1 MRLRPL
7 TCWDCG
13 FEPRRM
19 RRCLS
24 LVNILCCPV
33 EVSATGRSLV
43 QRSPTNCVYVSL
55 CAVSCNSN
63 PLHLQGVC
71 TRGQTKKENVIEMI
85 IEGLCLSV
93 DYPFMVPVLGRISD
107 GNYYQLQDKFRT
119 FLRLLVAP
127 CILLTFNLF

>member
-1 MRLRPL
+1 MSVPCEYSVLSSKGVCNRPISRPEESYQL
-7 TCWDCG
+7 
-13 FEPRRM
+13 
-19 RRCLS
+19 
-24 LVNILCCPV
+24 
-33 EVSATGRSLV
+33 
-43 QRSPTNCVYVSL
+43 CVYVSL

-127 CILLTFNLF
+127 CILRTFNLF